1 MNVYFYGLLFCWCF
15 NAAWWWSIMVV
26 VVRIMVWFIGC
37 SSSSDPEN
45 VLFGFRWERGHGERL
60 VCIELKFVDHVE
72 DCADHVEDGAATK
85 NQAKPQQAE
94 KT

>member
-1 MNVYFYGLLFCWCF
+1 MNYYKK
-15 NAAWWWSIMVV
+15 N
-26 VVRIMVWFIGC
+26 
-37 SSSSDPEN
+37 P
-45 VLFGFRWERGHGERL
+45 GFL
-60 VCIELKFVDHVE
+60 IIELKSVDHVE